1 MAVAY
6 DRVMAGE
13 KSGRFFGRGGLDD
26 VTSRI
31 GTFLA
36 SNFIPFYVTVGYDEA
51 YLRSQYIGFFYALAL
66 CWIVLTAAMV
76 ATAIFIRSLEK
87 IASEPRLKS

>member
-26 VTSRI
+26 VTRI

-36 SNFIPFYVTVGYDEA
+36 SDSIPFYVTVGYDEA
-51 YLRSQYIGFFYALAL
+51 YLARNTSDFS
-66 CWIVLTAAMV
+66 T
-76 ATAIFIRSLEK
+76 
-87 IASEPRLKS
+87 RLRFAGSS